1 MNDLQRNRTC
11 KHLQALRGHKAE
23 LGRVGE
29 EGLKRS
35 EATMNKLLEKQEK
48 QRDHAHAVRQHR
60 AHPAPSGGAGQVGTP
75 PVQPGGQHGEKR
87 RAESLGGEGAAKR
100 PNTDAR
106 P

>member
-1 MNDLQRNRTC
+1 M
-11 KHLQALRGHKAE
+11 
-23 LGRVGE
+23 GE

-35 EATMNKLLEKQEK
+35 EAKMRELLEKQEK
-48 QRDHAHAVRQHR
+48 QRAHAHAVPQPR
-60 AHPAPSGGAGQVGTP
+60 AHPAPSGGGGQVGTP

-100 PNTDAR
+100 PNTDAQ